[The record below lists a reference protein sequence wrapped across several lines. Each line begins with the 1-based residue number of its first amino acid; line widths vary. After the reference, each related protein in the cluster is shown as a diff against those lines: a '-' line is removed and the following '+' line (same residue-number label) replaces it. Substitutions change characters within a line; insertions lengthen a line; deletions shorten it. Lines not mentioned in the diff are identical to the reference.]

1 MSLPARGSLI
11 NPDSR
16 FSELKFEP
24 DPDHLDHAEKY
35 EESVEPRTRF
45 VRDSSRSVI
54 SSNTSPDIPFDRSL
68 NPYRGCE
75 HGCSY
80 CYARPTHEYLG
91 LSAGLDFERL
101 ILVKES
107 AAQLLEAELR
117 RKSWQ
122 PQLLMLSGVTDP
134 YQPIERHLEITR
146 ACLQVLLRFRNPVG
160 VITKNHLVTRDI
172 DVLAPLAELGLVTVT
187 LSITSLD
194 ESLRR
199 TLEPRTSTGTR
210 RLQAVEKLASAG
222 IPVHVNVAP
231 LIPALNDHEI
241 PEILREAANAG
252 ATSASYTV
260 LRLPGAVEDVFA
272 AWLREHF
279 PDRAGKVLG
288 RVREMREGRLS
299 NTDFS
304 GRMHGSGHY
313 SDQIRDLFRLWRRTY
328 GLERRPV
335 QGDSRTDLFQVPGSS
350 KQPGL
355 FD

>member
-1 MSLPARGSLI
+1 MSLPARGSLV

-16 FSELKFEP
+16 FSELKFEA

-54 SSNTSPDIPFDRSL
+54 SSNSSPDIPFDRSL

-91 LSAGLDFERL
+91 LSPGLDFERL

-117 RKSWQ
+117 KKSWQ

-172 DVLAPLAELGLVTVT
+172 DVLSPLAELGLVTVT
-187 LSITSLD
+187 LSITTLD
-194 ESLRR
+194 EPLRR
-199 TLEPRTSTGTR
+199 KLEPRTSTAAR
-210 RLQAVEKLASAG
+210 RLQAVEKLAAAG

-241 PEILREAANAG
+241 PAILREAANAG
-252 ATSASYTV
+252 ASSASYTI
-260 LRLPGAVEDVFA
+260 LRLPGAVTDVFA
-272 AWLREHF
+272 AWLQEHF

-299 NTDFS
+299 SSDF
-304 GRMHGSGHY
+304 GQRMRGSGHY
-313 SDQIRDLFRLWRRTY
+313 SDQIRDLFRLWRKNY
-328 GLERRPV
+328 GLDRRPV
-335 QGDSRTDLFQVPGSS
+335 RDDSRTDLFQVPGSS
-350 KQPGL
+350 RQFGL